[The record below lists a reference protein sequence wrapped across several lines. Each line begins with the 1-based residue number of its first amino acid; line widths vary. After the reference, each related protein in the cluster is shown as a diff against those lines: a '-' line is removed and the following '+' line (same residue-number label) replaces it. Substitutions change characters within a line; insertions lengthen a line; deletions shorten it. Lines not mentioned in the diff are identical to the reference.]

1 MSGRIPRKRTGR
13 EAIFV
18 AGVPG
23 QVLKLDNLGVGT
35 AAGSPG
41 QGLLVFTGTVRLF
54 IVCLISVVRK
64 LRLTDDGKQGHMVGS
79 CQKLSSSPGLHTS
92 KAHTSFSIATQAEHR

>member
-23 QVLKLDNLGVGT
+23 HVLKLDNLGAET

-41 QGLLVFTGTVRLF
+41 QELLVFTGTVRLF
-54 IVCLISVVRK
+54 IVCLISEVRK
-64 LRLTDDGKQGHMVGS
+64 LRLTEGKQGHMVGS
-79 CQKLSSSPGLHTS
+79 CRKLVSSPGLPTS
-92 KAHTSFSIATQAEHR
+92 KARTSFSIATQAEYR